1 MNDFL
6 TTRQTQDILKVDRI
20 TIYRM
25 LNDGRLKGNKIGQ
38 QWRFLRSDVEN
49 LLSGL
54 KNDDHGKNSEDG
66 NLPVH
71 CLQTIQDLFSTVSE
85 FSTVLIDLQGK
96 PITETSNSCEYC
108 RLFCSN
114 PDTAGNCQVSR
125 ETFVQQAKS
134 GHKRF
139 TCHAGLQYAGT
150 FVSSGSNPIGLF
162 LVGGYKRNGM
172 NPDVLEKS
180 KNTLVR
186 NSGITEQKIQTAFQ
200 SIPVLTFEQENKLDA
215 WAAATAQAFQ
225 SILQERSAFAQRLQ
239 KIADLTQIS

>member
-25 LNDGRLKGNKIGQ
+25 LNDGRLKGNKMGQ
-38 QWRFLRSDVEN
+38 QWRFLRTDVEN

-54 KNDDHGKNSEDG
+54 KNDDSGKPSEDG

-96 PITETSNSCEYC
+96 PITETSNTCEYC
-108 RLFCSN
+108 RLFCST

-125 ETFVQQAKS
+125 ENFVQQAKS
-134 GHKRF
+134 GQKSF

-150 FVSSGSNPIGLF
+150 FVSSGNNPIGLF
-162 LVGGYKRNGM
+162 LVGGYKRNGVKA
-172 NPDVLEKS
+172 DVWEKS
-180 KNTLVR
+180 FHKLIQTSR
-186 NSGITEQKIQTAFQ
+186 ISEQKIQAAFQ
-200 SIPVLTFEQENKLDA
+200 VIPVLTFEQENKLDT
-215 WAAATAQAFQ
+215 WAAATAQAFE
-225 SILQERSAFAQRLQ
+225 SILQERSAFTQRLQ